1 MIRIA
6 ICDDEV
12 KFTGKLEKILNEIAG
27 REGIRVDINV
37 YFDGFHLVE
46 AIEKSNI
53 CYDIIFLDMEMNHMN
68 GLETAKRIRE
78 QDEIV
83 LLIYVTSHSS
93 YAIEAYEVHPFQFV
107 LKPIDKEIIYRY
119 FMQEYEKIILDA
131 SYYEYKCKND
141 YFKVLMK
148 DIMYFKS
155 EKRVIKIYLC
165 DGSIKTYYDKLNS
178 VEEKIKTKKLD
189 FWRIHQSILVN
200 TKYIVRKAYDHVE
213 LTDATK
219 LYISEDRR
227 KIINEIYA
235 KTIEGEMSE

>member
-1 MIRIA
+1 MTAHRAVIF
-6 ICDDEV
+6 C
-12 KFTGKLEKILNEIAG
+12 
-27 REGIRVDINV
+27 
-37 YFDGFHLVE
+37 LVTVQ
-46 AIEKSNI
+46 
-53 CYDIIFLDMEMNHMN
+53 L
-68 GLETAKRIRE
+68 
-78 QDEIV
+78 
-83 LLIYVTSHSS
+83 
-93 YAIEAYEVHPFQFV
+93 
-107 LKPIDKEIIYRY
+107 YRY
-119 FMQEYEKIILDA
+119 QRTVIHIINKRAAVTYSIRAVVGKRKAEIMAEKIILDA

>member
-1 MIRIA
+1 MIKIA
-6 ICDDEV
+6 ICDDEF
-12 KFTGKLEKILNEIAG
+12 KFTSKLDELLNEIA
-27 REGIRVDINV
+27 RKKGIRIEIDV

-46 AIEKSNI
+46 AIEKNNI
-53 CYDIIFLDMEMNHMN
+53 CYDIIFLDIEMNHMN
-68 GLETAKRIRE
+68 GLETAKRIRK

-93 YAIEAYEVHPFQFV
+93 YAIEAYEVHPFQFI
-107 LKPIDKEIIYRY
+107 LKPINEEIVCRY
-119 FMQEYEKIILDA
+119 FMKAYEKIISDDF
-131 SYYEYKCKND
+131 YYEYKYRND

-155 EKRVIKIYLC
+155 EKRVIKIYLY
-165 DGSIKTYYDKLNS
+165 DGRIKTYYDKLNS

-200 TKYIVRKAYDHVE
+200 AKYIVRKAYDHVE
-213 LTDATK
+213 LTDNTK

-227 KIINEIYA
+227 KIINEIYV
-235 KTIEGEMSE
+235 KTIEGELSE